1 MYFTKKDQ
9 TSNQVSINGTIKEEV
24 KIVSDTQPPNNE
36 VIKMTFFSKVE
47 TWFRKVFND
56 FPGWEKVASSTL
68 TYVAPLLE
76 TAIALTAG
84 TPAAAEVATI
94 IGKIQS
100 DLGVAAVLIEILDT
114 SATLTGALSDIQ
126 TALPTLLTAV
136 QVSDPTTVTK
146 VTAIVTEIVGEI
158 NAVAASVA
166 SAVAA
171 PAPAAVPAT
180 TEAPAAE

>member
-1 MYFTKKDQ
+1 
-9 TSNQVSINGTIKEEV
+9 
-24 KIVSDTQPPNNE
+24 
-36 VIKMTFFSKVE
+36 
-47 TWFRKVFND
+47 
-56 FPGWEKVASSTL
+56 
-68 TYVAPLLE
+68 LLE

-100 DLGVAAVLIEILDT
+100 DLGVAAVLIESLDT